1 MKNLTWQNHGQYFVT
16 QELKRKVKLKYCG
29 IQVWLKILNNKQ
41 VLAVLYVLFTKF
53 VTSKRLLVVS
63 SDRAFSN
70 LPLVGNWTIHGCG

>member
-1 MKNLTWQNHGQYFVT
+1 MKNLTWQNPEQYFVA
-16 QELKRKVKLKYCG
+16 QELKRIVKLKYCG
-29 IQVWLKILNNKQ
+29 IQVWLKIPNNKQ

-70 LPLVGNWTIHGCG
+70 LPLVGIWTIHG

>member
-53 VTSKRLLVVS
+53 VMSKRLLVVS

-70 LPLVGNWTIHGCG
+70 LPLVGIWTIHG